1 MRGKYGFLDKWRKI
15 FNFTKML
22 LKFSQKKR
30 KLEKILLNL
39 RKILLNLDKKIE
51 KTWPKIA
58 IFGNFGRNMVKKRKL
73 DVNCENLKF
82 YA

>member
-1 MRGKYGFLDKWRKI
+1 ML
-15 FNFTKML
+15 NFAIIYP
-22 LKFSQKKR
+22 KKR

-73 DVNCENLKF
+73 DLKLRKLEILCLKLTRNW
-82 YA
+82 